1 MSYDNT
7 NKGIIGKNA
16 RKEKDTHPDIT
27 GTLNVEGKEYFIDG
41 WKKDRKDGSGSF
53 YSLSV
58 KPKEK
63 QGQQTQQ
70 KSAQRQ
76 MQADDDF
83 ADSSIPF

>member
-7 NKGIIGKNA
+7 NKGIIGKNT

-27 GTLNVEGKEYFIDG
+27 GNLNVDGKEYFIDG

-58 KPKEK
+58 KLKDK
-63 QGQQTQQ
+63 QGQQPAQQ
-70 KSAQRQ
+70 GKPQQSNDPF
-76 MQADDDF
+76 DDGP
-83 ADSSIPF
+83 PF